1 MVPQNITLVP
11 SRPVELDE
19 IFSEHDDDDD
29 DDDDDDGNEEGED
42 YEIKEND
49 EEIVNLFDRAF
60 EIDMTALFDVIDD

>member
-29 DDDDDDGNEEGED
+29 DDDGEEGELD
-42 YEIKEND
+42 DEIKEND
-49 EEIVNLFDRAF
+49 EEIDNLFDRAF
-60 EIDMTALFDVIDD
+60 EIDMAALFDVIDD